1 MLERIAAL
9 LAGLWGGV
17 LLGIGAIGA
26 PAGFAVIPLELA
38 GRSAGRMFAIEAY
51 VSLAVAVVLLLLLRR
66 IAAARGD
73 SRGLNTDV
81 LLVLGSLFCL
91 IVGYFVLQPMMAAAR
106 AGQGSMSFASLHGV
120 AGVFFAGKTLLVLG
134 LAWRLSRKRDLQQAA
149 GSGTPSP

>member
-38 GRSAGRMFAIEAY
+38 GRSAGRMFAVEAY
-51 VSLAVAVVLLLLLRR
+51 VSLAIAVVLLLLLRR
-66 IAAARGD
+66 TAASRGD
-73 SRGLNTDV
+73 SGFNTEI

-106 AGQGSMSFASLHGV
+106 AGQGSMSFASLHAL
-120 AGVFFAGKTLLVLG
+120 AGLFFAAKTLIVIA
-134 LAWRLSRKRDLQQAA
+134 LAWRLSPSPDRSQA
-149 GSGTPSP
+149 GRSGTPRP